1 MGRRREQRIAIN
13 LSVIVRGQDSQ
24 GNPFRQSA
32 RTLDISRTGA
42 RLDGIV
48 CLPGPGV
55 PIEVEYKGQKTFFSV
70 KWIGPPGTRQAG
82 QIGIRSLSPDRQVW
96 KEQLPPPGPDPFQ
109 HASAR
114 PQQSPNIGTPGKP
127 SPITSPPHGYSGAE
141 RRRYSRQQCRISA
154 QIATVDGG
162 GSMKGTITDLS
173 LSGCFVEML
182 SPLPV
187 NTEVTLVTDSIH
199 GIPFTARGVIRIS
212 LQGMGV
218 GIEFTLMSPQDRL
231 RLAELAPL
239 SKRLTDIES
248 PYSQES
254 PAIETHAASNGA
266 NGKSQ
271 SQALENAIQA
281 IVRVL
286 VRKGVLTQ
294 SEIEHEIERQKVKQN
309 GDDQLIDRYGR

>member
-55 PIEVEYKGQKTFFSV
+55 PIEVEYKGQKAFFSV
-70 KWIGPPGTRQAG
+70 KWIGPPGTRHAG
-82 QIGIRSLSPDRQVW
+82 QIGVRSLSPDKQIW
-96 KEQLPPPGPDPFQ
+96 KEQFPPPGPDPFQ
-109 HASAR
+109 CAPSS
-114 PQQSPNIGTPGKP
+114 PQQSPNIGAFGGASQIA
-127 SPITSPPHGYSGAE
+127 SPVRNYSGAE
-141 RRRYSRQQCRISA
+141 RRRFSRQHCRISA
-154 QIATVDGG
+154 QIATVAGG
-162 GSMKGTITDLS
+162 ASMKGTVTDLS

-187 NTEVTLVTDSIH
+187 NAEVVLVTDSS
-199 GIPFTARGVIRIS
+199 GGAPFTARGVIRIS
-212 LQGMGV
+212 LQGMGI

-239 SKRLTDIES
+239 SKRLIEIES
-248 PYSQES
+248 PYSPEA
-254 PAIETHAASNGA
+254 PPIETHAAPNGA

-294 SEIEHEIERQKVKQN
+294 SELEHEIEKQKAEK
-309 GDDQLIDRYGR
+309 R